1 MPSFASAL
9 TPLAPALVP
18 VDPPMSMPDAL
29 TSGSGYQIPVNES
42 AVPGLSLYQGITDQF
57 VQTTGAIT
65 KVSLPFDAFIHSNK
79 DAVIKLDAKQVD
91 DSKLPSWVQFDP
103 ATGVFE
109 VTPPRG
115 FKGKMD
121 LKVVARDDD
130 GREAVAIFQMFIG
143 EQDQQRPQS
152 RDSFTEKLRMA
163 GKRPITLVRVS
174 DVSHRVVGRE
184 PVTMKVRAG

>member
-1 MPSFASAL
+1 
-9 TPLAPALVP
+9 
-18 VDPPMSMPDAL
+18 MSLGDAV
-29 TSGSGYQIPVNES
+29 TSGSGYQIPVSES
-42 AVPGLSLYQGITDQF
+42 AAPGLSLYQGVTDQ
-57 VQTTGAIT
+57 VIQSTDATTKI
-65 KVSLPFDAFIHSNK
+65 SLPFDAFIHSNK
-79 DAVIKLDAKQVD
+79 DAVIKLDAKQAD
-91 DSKLPSWVQFDP
+91 DSKLPAWVQFDP

-109 VTPPRG
+109 VTPPKG
-115 FKGKMD
+115 FKGKLD

-130 GREAVAIFQMFIG
+130 GREAVAIFRMFIG